1 MILPPAAPRPAPA
14 TPRQP
19 WHWRARE
26 LVGAYLPLLLMALLA
41 LATWWLVR
49 NTPVSEERVDAPVFA
64 GEPDYTMHGVLLQ
77 RFAADGTLRLQVEG
91 DVLRHYPANETIE
104 IDQVRLRAID
114 PRGALLLASA
124 RQALTND
131 AATEVQLR
139 GGAQVRHAP
148 ADGGAPAEFRGE
160 FLHAF
165 VETQVLRSD
174 QPVTLTQGRNE
185 IRAAGM
191 VVDQRA
197 RTARLD
203 GPVRATLDPL
213 RRRP

>member
-1 MILPPAAPRPAPA
+1 VILSPAAPRPAPA
-14 TPRQP
+14 APRQP

-26 LVGAYLPLLLMALLA
+26 LVGAYLPLLVMALLA

-49 NTPVSEERVDAPVFA
+49 NTPVPEERVDAPVLA

-77 RFAADGTLRLQVEG
+77 RFAADGALRLQVEG
-91 DVLRHYPANETIE
+91 DVLRHYPADQTIE

-114 PRGALLLASA
+114 ARGAVTLASA
-124 RQALTND
+124 RHALTND
-131 AATEVQLR
+131 ASTEVQLR
-139 GGAQVRHAP
+139 GGAQVRYVP
-148 ADGGAPAEFRGE
+148 VDGGTPAEFRGE

-191 VVDQRA
+191 VVDHRA
-197 RTARLD
+197 GTARLD
-203 GPVRATLDPL
+203 GPLRATLEPL
-213 RRRP
+213 RGRP